1 MIFEAHV
8 GVGIVGKEGK
18 QASLSADYSINNF
31 KDLKILILWF
41 GRLSYKN
48 SATISKYI
56 IHRGLII
63 SVMEFIF
70 IIMFYYVPIAL
81 YNGVLM
87 FGYTTIF
94 TSLPVFTLIFDRDTN
109 LKNVLKFPSL
119 YIVLQKG
126 REFSNKNFLIWFFKS
141 IFQAS
146 FIMFISVF
154 YLDNIFLKIM
164 TVTYSSLVILEL
176 LNIYSEIKHINWE
189 MIFKKMTHI
198 TCSF

>member
-1 MIFEAHV
+1 
-8 GVGIVGKEGK
+8 
-18 QASLSADYSINNF
+18 
-31 KDLKILILWF
+31 
-41 GRLSYKN
+41 
-48 SATISKYI
+48 
-56 IHRGLII
+56 
-63 SVMEFIF
+63 
-70 IIMFYYVPIAL
+70 
-81 YNGVLM
+81 M

-189 MIFKKMTHI
+189 MILSLIITLATYLFCLFFLRNVLDVYYIDLMNFLKILGITFISWLPFYLGKKFKKIFFPETHEKLNI
-198 TCSF
+198 LSEEI